1 MENKNGNIARDNGS
15 LKWENSAKFDSRPI
29 MNFNSWLLGWEGRW
43 FFSFSFVR
51 SESYG
56 HNGADEQKKMVAVY
70 ENDGTPWAGTN
81 THTRARVE
89 TWAPFVWIYIRNTI
103 CAIQRSVDIF
113 LMHITND
120 YDDNNNNNT
129 HNINNII
136 VKDPHISVLFNLTLS
151 ERKMVKWL
159 RAANSVQNATCVQFI
174 PFGPGCYPLSM
185 VSFYFANA
193 QYSHSFSTSTPHFPT
208 TLLTVQIVT
217 RFDHFHSHI
226 THSLARSHSHAPKSR
241 QFIHAFK
248 HIFLFGNLIYTLSNK
263 NVATHIHPFALSLC
277 LSFFL
282 TLITLSSV
290 GVKKASLYAR
300 EQ

>member
-1 MENKNGNIARDNGS
+1 MAVWSERIAPNLIADQSWISIVGFSDEKGDGFSHFRSSGQS
-15 LKWENSAKFDSRPI
+15 LMAI
-29 MNFNSWLLGWEGRW
+29 M
-43 FFSFSFVR
+43 VR
-51 SESYG
+51 MSK
-56 HNGADEQKKMVAVY
+56 KKMVAVY

-226 THSLARSHSHAPKSR
+226 THTLARSHSHAPKSR

-290 GVKKASLYAR
+290 GVRKASLYAR